1 MSERDLQRIEV
12 LAEVIAGRRTVV
24 AAAAVLA
31 LSVRQVHRLLL
42 AYRRGGGAAIIHQ
55 ARGRPSNNRI
65 PDDVRSVA
73 TELVRGSYADFGPT
87 LAADGDAGR
96 EARPDG

>member
-24 AAAAVLA
+24 SAAAVLA
-31 LSVRQVHRLLL
+31 LSVRQVHRLLR
-42 AYRRGGGAAIIHQ
+42 AYRRGGGAAIVHQ

-65 PDDVRSVA
+65 HDDVRAEA
-73 TELVRGSYADFGPT
+73 TELVRDPT
-87 LAADGDAGR
+87 PISDR
-96 EARPDG
+96 RWRRRCWPRSTP

>member
-55 ARGRPSNNRI
+55 GPGPAVEQ
-65 PDDVRSVA
+65 PDP
-73 TELVRGSYADFGPT
+73 G
-87 LAADGDAGR
+87 
-96 EARPDG
+96 